1 MLVQLS
7 AENKRGELMPGG
19 YASVSFSIPPQAH
32 LLSVPPSALVYTKDG
47 VKIATV
53 NTENRVVIK
62 PVVIAR
68 EHGNR
73 LELLSGLEASDKV
86 IENPPD
92 GVTQGDLVQVR
103 EAQASR

>member
-1 MLVQLS
+1 
-7 AENKRGELMPGG
+7 
-19 YASVSFSIPPQAH
+19 
-32 LLSVPPSALVYTKDG
+32 LVYTKNG
-47 VKIATV
+47 LLIATV
-53 NTENRVVIK
+53 NTENRVVLK

-68 EHGNR
+68 DHGNR

-103 EAQASR
+103 AVQARP